1 MGKLIDMTGWKMWEH
16 GVPDSRWTVL
26 QKADSRNG
34 QIYWLCECSCEE
46 HTKKIVKGSDLRCS
60 KGGSKSCG
68 CLMKQKTSKLN
79 KKDLSGQSFGKWKV
93 IREDLEAERGS
104 GKHIKW
110 ICECQCEHHTIASIP
125 GNRLRNGGSTQC
137 TLCQYDSHAIYQPGQ
152 KIGHLTILKKVPAV
166 KKDGFAWWLCECD
179 CNSHSQIKVSSR
191 YLTQSKEPSCG
202 CVTGSMGERK
212 IQTLLHENNII
223 FEKEKTFPG
232 LVNEKPLRFDFF
244 LPEQHYLIEYDGEQ
258 HFKEGSWSNLSR
270 GINLLTYQKRDE
282 IKNKW
287 CEDNNIP
294 LIRIPYTHYNNLC
307 IEDLLLETSKFIVCG
322 NSDSSNQS

>member
-34 QIYWLCECSCEE
+34 QTYWLCECSCEE
-46 HTKKIVKGSDLRCS
+46 HTKKIVKGSDLRCL

-93 IREDLEAERGS
+93 IREDLEAERGN

-137 TLCQYDSHAIYQPGQ
+137 TLCQHDSHAIYQP
-152 KIGHLTILKKVPAV
+152 
-166 KKDGFAWWLCECD
+166 
-179 CNSHSQIKVSSR
+179 
-191 YLTQSKEPSCG
+191 
-202 CVTGSMGERK
+202 
-212 IQTLLHENNII
+212 
-223 FEKEKTFPG
+223 
-232 LVNEKPLRFDFF
+232 
-244 LPEQHYLIEYDGEQ
+244 
-258 HFKEGSWSNLSR
+258 
-270 GINLLTYQKRDE
+270 
-282 IKNKW
+282 
-287 CEDNNIP
+287 
-294 LIRIPYTHYNNLC
+294 
-307 IEDLLLETSKFIVCG
+307 
-322 NSDSSNQS
+322 